1 MATARPRQPCARVL
15 WIVSCAALC
24 TLVARPTPAQP
35 AEDLESPADASPP
48 VSSTPASP
56 PPASPLPP
64 SPLPPSFATAPRR
77 ETEDEAPR
85 PPPLHVEYAQ
95 YGVAGVA
102 EVSLEN
108 GATCPEGADT
118 PCILGSG
125 GGLVI
130 RGGYRSPGPW
140 YIGGAYQFI
149 KMDSANLYRLGIF
162 QQIRGEMRYHPD
174 LGYRT
179 APYATWGVGAV
190 AYGNEWGV
198 DTAGALVFGGGGV
211 DFEVSRFAIIGFGV
225 AYRPTL
231 IAGWTDTAGQVRHT
245 GVAHFVGLEF
255 QLELR
260 SELGR
265 E

>member
-1 MATARPRQPCARVL
+1 MATARRQQLWTKALRVA
-15 WIVSCAALC
+15 WCAALSAVV
-24 TLVARPTPAQP
+24 TGPATAQTAGIDTEARR
-35 AEDLESPADASPP
+35 E
-48 VSSTPASP
+48 P
-56 PPASPLPP
+56 PPEPGVGLDRP
-64 SPLPPSFATAPRR
+64 
-77 ETEDEAPR
+77 EDEAPR

-102 EVSLEN
+102 EISLET
-108 GATCPEGADT
+108 GATCPEDAEA
-118 PCILGSG
+118 PCIIGSG

-140 YIGGAYQFI
+140 YIGGAYQFV

-162 QQIRGEMRYHPD
+162 QQLRGEMRYHPD

-179 APYATWGVGAV
+179 APYATWGLGAV

-198 DTAGALVFGGGGV
+198 DTAGAAVFGGGGV
-211 DFEVSRFAIIGFGV
+211 DFEVSRFAVIGFGFT
-225 AYRPTL
+225 YRPTL
-231 IAGWTDTAGQVRHT
+231 IAGWTDTTGQVRNT